1 MKYSAAHMESKQLWN
16 RFDDSQVRRD
26 LILSSGFLAFASHL
40 GFLRGVERSGIAPG
54 ALVGTSSGAL
64 TGALYAAGHSIDAI
78 ARLLTSAP
86 PLRFLSPNWQPWSG
100 LFAATPLLRLLRS
113 ELPARFEDLAL
124 PFGVGVMSLG
134 AGEHQLLVSGSLPE
148 AVLAS
153 CAIPRLLRPV
163 VVAGTSYLDGGAAD
177 RLGVAA
183 WRHWRPVQHGVLHRI
198 ERSMGREQQRGVE
211 GVLVVNS
218 PRSHNSL
225 LRLRDFDHELD
236 AACERTRRQLQS

>member
-1 MKYSAAHMESKQLWN
+1 MKYSAAHMDSKQLWN

-40 GFLRGVERSGIAPG
+40 GFLQGVERSGVAPS
-54 ALVGTSSGAL
+54 AIVGTSSGAL

-78 ARLLTSAP
+78 AKLLTSAP
-86 PLRFLSPNWQPWSG
+86 PLRFLSPNWQPWRG
-100 LFAATPLLRLLRS
+100 LFRAEPLLRLLRS
-113 ELPARFEDLAL
+113 ELPARFDDLTL
-124 PFGVGVMSLG
+124 PFGVGAMSQRT
-134 AGEHQLLVSGSLPE
+134 GEHQLLVSGSLPE

-163 VVAGTSYLDGGAAD
+163 LVSGTSYVDGGAVD

-198 ERSMGREQQRGVE
+198 ERSMGREDQRE
-211 GVLVVNS
+211 LDGVLVVNS

-225 LRLRDFDHELD
+225 LRLRNFEGELA
-236 AACERTRRQLQS
+236 AACERTRAQLRA